1 MKNDL
6 SMFKAFIKPSHQI
19 TKPTTTNSVIYTR
32 VSTKEQADTNMSLET
47 QRKICE
53 QYANKN
59 GYIILESFGGTYES
73 AKNDERKEFSKML
86 AFVKKSKEKISYI
99 IVYSVDRFSRS
110 GANAIYLKEQLR
122 GQGVHI
128 LAVTQPSD
136 TATPSGSLQQ
146 NIQFIFS
153 EYDNQLRREKCM
165 SGVKEALLRGEWCHR
180 PPSGYD
186 SIKRNGQ
193 RVLVVNE
200 IGKLLR
206 KAFLWK
212 ANEGLSTE
220 EIKSRLA
227 KMGAKMWHQKLSY
240 IFRNPFYCGILAHA
254 ALDGEP
260 IEGTHEKLI
269 SKEIFLKVNDVL
281 KENTQGYSCNYDNAN
296 IPLKNFLKCGHCGSN
311 LPGYI
316 VKKKNLWYYKCR
328 KKGCGNNKSANE
340 LHALFTE
347 VLSSFTFSKKY
358 NKVIQEQVIRTYHK
372 NTKENKDNSESHK
385 KQLDAIQTKLERLEE
400 RHITEE
406 ISSEMFTKYQAK
418 FKTEAAEIQKLLHQS
433 AGLVS
438 NPNNVCEI
446 ALKYSTNL
454 NEMWLSGEYQD
465 KQRLQY
471 LLFPDGL
478 VYDKKKDSC
487 RTQRIDSTFLGILLK
502 SQVLEQ
508 KKIGIPALGLRYSD
522 LVENIGFEPITSS
535 LPAKR
540 SSQMS

>member
-6 SMFKAFIKPSHQI
+6 SVFKSFVKPSNQPI
-19 TKPTTTNSVIYTR
+19 KPTTTNSVIYTR
-32 VSTKEQADTNMSLET
+32 VSTKEQADNNMSLDT
-47 QRKICE
+47 QLKLCK
-53 QYANKN
+53 QFANKN
-59 GYIILESFGGTYES
+59 GYVVLESFGGTYES
-73 AKNDERKEFSKML
+73 AKNDERKEFNKML
-86 AFVKKSKEKISYI
+86 SFVKKSKEKISYI

-122 GQGVHI
+122 HQGVHI

-186 SIKRNGQ
+186 SVKRNGQ

-200 IGKLLR
+200 VGKLLR
-206 KAFLWK
+206 KAFVWK
-212 ANEGLSTE
+212 AKDGLSTE
-220 EIKSRLA
+220 EIKLRLE

-240 IFRNPFYCGILAHA
+240 IFRNPFYCGILSHPS
-254 ALDGEP
+254 LEGQL
-260 IEGTHEKLI
+260 IEGKQEKLV
-269 SKEIFLKVNDVL
+269 SKEIFLKANEIL
-281 KENTQGYSCNYDNAN
+281 KENKQGYSINYDNVN
-296 IPLKNFLKCGHCGSN
+296 VPLKNFLKCGHCGYN
-311 LPGYI
+311 MPGYI

-328 KKGCGNNKSANE
+328 KKGCCNNKSANE
-340 LHALFTE
+340 LHTLFTE
-347 VLSSFTFSKKY
+347 ILSSFTFPKKY
-358 NKVIQEQVIRTYHK
+358 LKVIQEQVTRTYYK
-372 NTKENKDNSESHK
+372 NSKENIDDSESLK
-385 KQLDAIQTKLERLEE
+385 NQLNVIQTKLERLEE

-406 ISSEMFTKYQAK
+406 ISSEMFNKYQAK
-418 FKTEAAEIQKLLHQS
+418 FKTEAAEIQKIIHKS
-433 AGLVS
+433 AGQVS
-438 NPNNVCEI
+438 NPNEVSEI
-446 ALKYSTNL
+446 ALKYANNF
-454 NEMWLSGEYQD
+454 NEMWDSGEYQD
-465 KQRLQY
+465 KQRFQY

-478 VYDKKKDSC
+478 VYDKKKGSC
-487 RTQRIDSTFLGILLK
+487 RTERIDSTFLGIIIK
-502 SQVLEQ
+502 SQALAN

>member
-6 SMFKAFIKPSHQI
+6 SMFKAFVKPSHQL

-32 VSTKEQADTNMSLET
+32 VSTKEQADNNMSLDT
-47 QRKICE
+47 QLKICK
-53 QYANKN
+53 QFANKN
-59 GYIILESFGGTYES
+59 GYIIMESFGGTYES

-86 AFVKKSKEKISYI
+86 SFVKKSKEKISYI

-122 GQGVHI
+122 HQGVHI

-180 PPSGYD
+180 APTGYD
-186 SIKRNGQ
+186 SVKRNGQ

-200 IGKLLR
+200 TGKLLR

-212 ANEGLSTE
+212 AKDGLSTE
-220 EIKSRLA
+220 EIKARLA
-227 KMGAKMWHQKLSY
+227 KMGEKMWHQKLAY
-240 IFRNPFYCGILAHA
+240 IFRNPFYCGVLSHA
-254 ALDGEP
+254 SLDGQP
-260 IEGTHEKLI
+260 IEGTQEKLI
-269 SKEIFLKVNDVL
+269 SKEIFLKVNEVL
-281 KENTQGYSCNYDNAN
+281 KENKQGYSINYDNDD
-296 IPLKNFLKCGHCGSN
+296 IPLKNFLKCGHCGCN
-311 LPGYI
+311 MPGYI

-340 LHALFTE
+340 LHASFTE
-347 VLSSFTFSKKY
+347 VLSSFTFPEKY
-358 NKVIQEQVIRTYHK
+358 IKVIQEQVVRTYYK
-372 NTKENKDNSESHK
+372 NTRENIDDSESFK
-385 KQLDAIQTKLERLEE
+385 KQLNVIQIKLERLEE

-406 ISSEMFTKYQAK
+406 ISLEMFNKYQAK

-433 AGLVS
+433 AGQVS
-438 NPNNVCEI
+438 NPDEVSEM
-446 ALKYSTNL
+446 ALKYANNF
-454 NEMWLSGEYQD
+454 NEMWLSGGYQD
-465 KQRLQY
+465 KQRFQY
-471 LLFPDGL
+471 LLFPAGFI
-478 VYDKKKDSC
+478 YDKKKGGC
-487 RTQRIDSTFLGILLK
+487 RTERIDSTFLGIIIK
-502 SQVLEQ
+502 SQALAN

-522 LVENIGFEPITSS
+522 LVGPLGIEPSTHR
-535 LPAKR
+535 L
-540 SSQMS
+540 